1 MELVQ
6 LCMKKRGIRFFA
18 KIPKEFENKIN
29 CSKYKCYTTKERF
42 LAELA
47 RRENEY
53 DMILITAHG
62 AENKIIVPITQYD
75 SYRQE
80 HPERSNDKYRPYISL
95 EDTRFFKND
104 FVFAVSCLTAQEFGP
119 EVVKNGVIAY
129 LGYDIIIEN
138 LFNVSDICMSSRVR
152 ELYETV
158 VKRIFVRELVQAV
171 TKFLNDMQNVLMLKQ
186 LFAFRLE
193 KSLVDF
199 FSMSAEDVY
208 TTYGIGINKD
218 IWNRNRQKLQI
229 QQLNFLGE
237 INRHLI
243 IIGDTKYISLY
254 GIENGCM
261 LDKQTYDRLKAV
273 SFDNK
278 DYEKKFKD
286 KLEHLFEVQNE
297 ERERVH

>member
-18 KIPKEFENKIN
+18 KIPKEFENKIVS
-29 CSKYKCYTTKERF
+29 SKYKYYATKECF
-42 LAELA
+42 LSELA

-75 SYRQE
+75 FYRQE
-80 HPERSNDKYRPYISL
+80 HPERSSDKYRPYISI

-104 FVFAVSCLTAQEFGP
+104 FVFAVSCLTAKEFGP
-119 EVVKNGVIAY
+119 AVVENGVIAY
-129 LGYDIIIEN
+129 LGYDVIIEN
-138 LFNVSDICMSSRVR
+138 LFNVSNICMSSRVR

-158 VKRIFVRELVQAV
+158 VKRIFVRELVQAIS
-171 TKFLNDMQNVLMLKQ
+171 TFLNDMQNVLMLKQ

-193 KSLVDF
+193 KSLIDF
-199 FSMSAEDVY
+199 FAMSAEAVY
-208 TTYGIGINKD
+208 ATYGIGINKD

-243 IIGDTKYISLY
+243 IVGDPKYISLY
-254 GIENGCM
+254 GIENGCR
-261 LDKQTYDRLKAV
+261 LDKTMYDRLKAV

-286 KLEHLFEVQNE
+286 ELERLIEVQDE
-297 ERERVH
+297 KGLY

>member
-6 LCMKKRGIRFFA
+6 LCMKKHGIRFFA
-18 KIPKEFENKIN
+18 KIPKEFENTTVSSN
-29 CSKYKCYTTKERF
+29 YKSYTTKERF
-42 LAELA
+42 LSELA

-62 AENKIIVPITQYD
+62 AENKIIVPITQFD
-75 SYRQE
+75 PYRQE
-80 HPERSNDKYRPYISL
+80 HPERGNDKYRTYISL

-104 FVFAVSCLTAQEFGP
+104 FVFAVSCLTAQKFGP
-119 EVVKNGVIAY
+119 AVVENGVIAY
-129 LGYDIIIEN
+129 LGYDVIIEN
-138 LFNVSDICMSSRVR
+138 LFNVSNVCMSSRVR

-158 VKRIFVRELVQAV
+158 VKRIFIKELVQAV

-186 LFAFRLE
+186 WFAFRLE
-193 KSLVDF
+193 KRLIEF
-199 FSMSAEDVY
+199 FSMSAEEVY
-208 TTYGIGINKD
+208 ATYEIGINKD

-243 IIGDTKYISLY
+243 IIGDPKYISLY
-254 GIENGCM
+254 GIENGCRI
-261 LDKQTYDRLKAV
+261 DKQTYDRLKAV

-286 KLEHLFEVQNE
+286 ELEHLIEVQDENGLY
-297 ERERVH
+297 